1 MSVCD
6 TDFDSTRASRA
17 SSDSD
22 SEPKPDVDA
31 SDGPLEVARPR
42 PTRLRRA
49 KKLLAGAWKKLR
61 ATIASLEDQARGIH
75 EERRQQRLQ
84 ELAEARVQAR
94 RGPVVYHK
102 MGRISPFGLDA

>member
-1 MSVCD
+1 MIMETGTMSVCD

-31 SDGPLEVARPR
+31 SDGPLEVARPS

-49 KKLLAGAWKKLR
+49 KKLLAGASR
-61 ATIASLEDQARGIH
+61 PGADAR
-75 EERRQQRLQ
+75 
-84 ELAEARVQAR
+84 ELFEAPR
-94 RGPVVYHK
+94 
-102 MGRISPFGLDA
+102 